1 VPVKHLLQLA
11 AKARRRIIGLMS
23 GTSAD
28 GVDAVLV
35 DVEGSG
41 RATQCHVLAFVT
53 VPLPAGVRQ
62 RVLALCASEARVEDL
77 CLANFALGEVFAEA
91 ALAVVRHAGLPIS
104 SVDLIGSH
112 GQTVRHLPQGDPAAT
127 LQIGES
133 AVIAARTG
141 VVTIADFRPADMAW
155 GGQGAPLVP
164 KVDWL
169 LFSHPEV
176 DRAILNLGGI
186 ANLTVLPRGGAADGV
201 VAFDTGPGN
210 MLIDGAV
217 AQLTSGHERCDQDGA
232 RAARG
237 RVDTQLLAWL
247 MAHPFLA
254 RRPPKSTG
262 REEFGEP
269 YLALARQRFNGVAD
283 DLIATLTA
291 FTARSVAE
299 ALLGVVGPK
308 ITQLWVA
315 GGGVHNPAL
324 MAQLRGYLPGVA
336 VASLAALGVDPDA
349 REALTFALLANETL
363 MDEPGNLPSATG
375 ATRPVVL
382 GKITVP

>member
-1 VPVKHLLQLA
+1 MKHLSRLA
-11 AKARRRIIGLMS
+11 TKARRRIIGLMS

-41 RATQCHVLAFVT
+41 RATHCRVLAFIT
-53 VPLPAGVRQ
+53 VPLPVAVRQ
-62 RVLALCASEARVEDL
+62 RILTLCGDEARVEDL
-77 CLANFALGEVFAEA
+77 CLANFALGEVFADA
-91 ALAVVRHAGLPIS
+91 ALAVVRRAGVPLS

-112 GQTVRHLPQGDPAAT
+112 GQTVRHLPQGQPAST

-141 VVTIADFRPADMAW
+141 VVTVADFRPADMAW

-169 LFSHPEV
+169 LFGHPQV

-186 ANLTVLPRGGAADGV
+186 ANLTVLPHDAAADRV

-217 AQLTSGHERCDQDGA
+217 AQLTAGRERCDRDGA

-237 RVDTQLLAWL
+237 QVHSELLAWL
-247 MAHPFLA
+247 MAHPFLS

-262 REEFGEP
+262 REEFGEA
-269 YLALARQRFNGVAD
+269 YLALVQQRFAGPAD
-283 DLIATLTA
+283 DLVATLTA

-299 ALLGVVGPK
+299 ALRGVPGPPVA
-308 ITQLWVA
+308 QLWVA
-315 GGGVHNPAL
+315 GGGVHNPQL
-324 MAQLRGYLPGVA
+324 MALLQDHLPGVA